1 MAILGASTDPTKL
14 GHRPLHY
21 LKHHGFAGE
30 VFPINPRGG
39 EVLGWRC
46 YPSLP
51 AVGGPVDAALISL
64 PAQMVPAALEECA
77 ELGVPL
83 AVVLTAGVDPS
94 LRAPDGMWV
103 LGPNSMGFLN
113 AEQRLGAVWSASLF
127 LDQVRAGSVG
137 LISQSGSLGG
147 SLLNRLHDKGS
158 GFSYAF
164 WTGNESFV
172 DTCHLLE
179 FLLRNERTRV
189 IAILAEGFRRPRRL
203 LELAEL
209 GLELGKPIVVLK
221 LAQQP
226 AASAMTVAHTGILAG
241 AARTWHAAFRQYGL
255 VEANGLDD
263 LVDKTALF
271 ERVEPPA
278 GESLAVVSSSGG
290 ISLMATDLCQELG
303 IELAPLAEQTKRDLK
318 ALVPPYAPE
327 PDNPLDI
334 TAGLPESTLFAC
346 LARLAE
352 DPCVDLLLNAP
363 SMLGDSARMRV
374 RAEGLIGAKEQ
385 VSKPIVSCWTAGSLA
400 DAGLALS
407 AQAQRPYYTSLE
419 RCLGGIKSLF
429 EYGRWRRERAELTRL
444 VGVGPTAEVRA
455 ALEAARIAKRSVIV
469 EREALPLLA
478 AYGLPVVETAFAAT
492 ADEAV
497 AAAARFGGPVVLK
510 VDAPGL
516 AHKSRAGGVLTGLR
530 GEAAVREGFERLRS
544 TIPDMRGVL
553 VQPQAAEAIEAV
565 LGIAQDEQLGPQ
577 VLLGLGGVYA
587 EALAQVA
594 VRLAPPRPRDAD
606 ELIDATPLRGLAGR
620 EHLRDA
626 ILRLGELAADCGDL
640 IAECDL
646 NPVRVY
652 PDGALALDGLIVLR
666 ATGVAGPGERA
677 GVSRRG

>member
-1 MAILGASTDPTKL
+1 LPPDIFDARRVAILGASTDPTKL

-39 EVLGWRC
+39 EVLGWSC
-46 YPSLP
+46 YPSL
-51 AVGGPVDAALISL
+51 ASVGGQVDAALISL
-64 PAQMVPAALEECA
+64 SARMVPGALEECA
-77 ELGVPL
+77 EQGVRL

-94 LRAPDGMWV
+94 LRAPEGMWV

-113 AEQRLGAVWSASLF
+113 AERRLGAVWSASLF
-127 LDQVRAGSVG
+127 LDSFRAGSVG

-147 SLLNRLHDKGS
+147 SLLNRLHDKGA

-179 FLLRNERTRV
+179 FLLRDKRTRV
-189 IAILAEGFRRPRRL
+189 VAVLAEGFRRPRKL
-203 LELAEL
+203 LELAEV

-241 AARTWHAAFRQYGL
+241 AARSWHAAFRQSGL
-255 VEANGLDD
+255 VEATGLDD
-263 LVDKTALF
+263 VVDKAALF

-278 GESLAVVSSSGG
+278 GEALAVVSSSGG

-303 IELAPLAEQTKRDLK
+303 IELAPLAEETKRDLK

-352 DPCVDLLLNAP
+352 DPGVDLLLNAP
-363 SMLGDSARMRV
+363 SMLGDTERMRV
-374 RAEGLIGAKEQ
+374 RAEGLIGARDQ

-400 DAGLALS
+400 DAGLVLS
-407 AQAQRPYYTSLE
+407 AEAQLPYYTSLE

-429 EYGRWRRERAELTRL
+429 EYGRWRRERGSIERL
-444 VGVGPTAEVRA
+444 VEPGRAAEARA
-455 ALEAARIAKRSVIV
+455 ALEAAQAEGQRVVV

-478 AYGLPVVETAFAAT
+478 AYGLPTVEIVFAGT
-492 ADEAV
+492 ADAAV
-497 AAAARFGGPVVLK
+497 AAAERLGGIVVLK
-510 VDAPGL
+510 ADAPNL
-516 AHKSRAGGVLTGLR
+516 AHKSRVGGVLTGLR
-530 GEAAVREGFERLRS
+530 GEAAVRDAFERIRAAVPEL
-544 TIPDMRGVL
+544 RGVL
-553 VQPQAAEAIEAV
+553 VQPQAAEGVEAV
-565 LGIAQDEQLGPQ
+565 LGIAQDAQLGPQ
-577 VLLGLGGVYA
+577 VLLGLGGIYA

-594 VRLAPPRPRDAD
+594 VRLAPLRPRDAD
-606 ELIDATPLRGLAGR
+606 ELIDETPLRALPGR
-620 EHLRDA
+620 EHLRQA
-626 ILRLGELAADCGDL
+626 ILRLGQLAADCADL

-646 NPVRVY
+646 NPVRLY
-652 PDGALALDGLIVLR
+652 PDGVLALDGLIVLR
-666 ATGVAGPGERA
+666 TDDP
-677 GVSRRG
+677 